1 MSETCYDIMLN
12 TLNPFLN
19 CLNLSQLLRK
29 NLVNIIFQFKIEFDL
44 KKYDDF
50 KTSLFSDEWVSKFQ
64 PNLKKLHVHCTK
76 PTKIISSKLKGSP
89 HSLRLYLFSKCR
101 QITLCTLRNLN
112 HSSWILNIHVHD
124 SWYEYS

>member
-29 NLVNIIFQFKIEFDL
+29 NLVNIIFQLKIEFDL

-64 PNLKKLHVHCTK
+64 PNLKK
-76 PTKIISSKLKGSP
+76 
-89 HSLRLYLFSKCR
+89 
-101 QITLCTLRNLN
+101 ITCTLYKTYKN
-112 HSSWILNIHVHD
+112 
-124 SWYEYS
+124 YFK